1 MIPISDHIRLRH
13 RPIVIYWLIGINIAI
28 FLWQLKLGI
37 TGELASFINSWGLIP
52 AQISGAITNAIY
64 LNPAAWVVV
73 FWRLPSLFLAM
84 FLHGSIS
91 QIVGNL
97 IFLWVFGKTLS
108 SVMGARTVLALYL
121 GGGILTGI
129 AQVILEPSLT
139 VPLIGANGAISTILG
154 AYVSKFPQ
162 GKIDTI
168 MPLLI
173 LYIPMEVPAYSYLL
187 WWFIQQLFYG
197 IGSLNMTA
205 SDVNSANFS
214 FWVQLLGLC
223 IGAAVIRYY
232 ESSSKS

>member
-1 MIPISDHIRLRH
+1 M
-13 RPIVIYWLIGINIAI
+13 
-28 FLWQLKLGI
+28 LKL
-37 TGELASFINSWGLIP
+37 P
-52 AQISGAITNAIY
+52 
-64 LNPAAWVVV
+64 
-73 FWRLPSLFLAM
+73 WRL
-84 FLHGSIS
+84 
-91 QIVGNL
+91 
-97 IFLWVFGKTLS
+97 
-108 SVMGARTVLALYL
+108 LYL

-139 VPLIGANGAISTILG
+139 VPLIGANGAIATILG

>member
-13 RPIVIYWLIGINIAI
+13 PPIVIYWLIGINIAI
-28 FLWQLKLGI
+28 FVWQIKLGI
-37 TGELASFINSWGLIP
+37 TGELASFIDSWGLIP
-52 AQISGAITNAIY
+52 AQISGAITHAIY

-108 SVMGARTVLALYL
+108 SVIGYKGVLALYL

-129 AQVILEPSLT
+129 AQIILEPSLT
-139 VPLIGANGAISTILG
+139 VPLIGSNGAIATILG

-173 LYIPMEVPAYSYLL
+173 LYIPVELPAYSYLF

-197 IGSLNMTA
+197 IGSLNITA
-205 SDVNSANFS
+205 SDVNSGNFS

-223 IGAAVIRYY
+223 LGAAAIRYY
-232 ESSSKS
+232 ESSSQS